1 VSGWKYVWSNMKHR
15 GFLTVLTIIAVT
27 VTVALFSVLLMS
39 KDGVEQGAK
48 KGYGPFELVIGAD
61 GSESQ
66 LVLNTFYRVGAP
78 TGNIPHHLLEEI
90 RERGE
95 AAAAFGMTTGDSHN
109 GYPIVGIDPAY
120 FLTRYE
126 DRSLAAG
133 KLYGGL
139 GEVTVGAA
147 VAKALNLKIGD
158 TFSGAHGLVAHVELN
173 DESAEGHDESAED
186 EHLAG
191 NGLSVE
197 DEQHTGDAHHDEDEH
212 VGEEHPADDE
222 HHAGEEHPADDEHNA
237 EDQHGGEAA
246 HDSAETESGHSG
258 HHGDAHASFIYTV
271 VGILPKL
278 NTADDRAIF
287 TTMDYAWAV
296 HETDETH
303 REITAIMIKPES
315 LMGAQTLKLE
325 YDALDNIQA
334 VYSSKAVADVLN
346 VVDSG
351 SQLLLI
357 VMMICALLAAST
369 LLLALMSSIQER
381 KRDVGLLRL
390 IGKSRSY
397 ILACLIGEGVA
408 LTAAGIVIGVAVSRL
423 IAWWLGDYMFTQTG
437 VQLQPMQMATN
448 EWQLIAAALLLGIA
462 ASVGPAF
469 RVYRTDALTLFR
481 N

>member
-1 VSGWKYVWSNMKHR
+1 MSGWTYVWSNVKHR
-15 GFLTVLTIIAVT
+15 GFLTVLTVLAVT
-27 VTVALFSVLLMS
+27 VTVALFSLLLMS
-39 KDGVEQGAK
+39 KDGVEQGAR

-78 TGNIPHHLLEEI
+78 TGNIPLQLLEEV
-90 RERGE
+90 RDSGE
-95 AAAAFGMTTGDSHN
+95 AEAAFGMTTGDSHN
-109 GYPIVGIDPAY
+109 GYPIVGVDPAY

-126 DRSLAAG
+126 DRSLATG

-147 VAKALNLKIGD
+147 VAKALNLKVGD
-158 TFSGAHGLVAHVELN
+158 TFSGAHGLVAHV
-173 DESAEGHDESAED
+173 DVSGGSTEGHKESTA
-186 EHLAG
+186 
-191 NGLSVE
+191 
-197 DEQHTGDAHHDEDEH
+197 
-212 VGEEHPADDE
+212 DE
-222 HHAGEEHPADDEHNA
+222 HHTEEDHADGAGAEHDSGHAAEGDGADVGSDGHADEEHAGA
-237 EDQHGGEAA
+237 
-246 HDSAETESGHSG
+246 GHSEADHG
-258 HHGDAHASFIYTV
+258 NEGHGESDGHSDHHGDAHASFMYTV
-271 VGILPKL
+271 MGILPKL

-296 HETDETH
+296 HETDEAQ
-303 REITAIMIKPES
+303 REITAIMIKPGS
-315 LMGAQTLKLE
+315 LMGAQALKLA
-325 YDALDNIQA
+325 YDALDNVQA

-357 VMMICALLAAST
+357 VMLICALLAAST

-390 IGKSRSY
+390 IGKSRAY
-397 ILACLIGEGVA
+397 ILSCLIGEGVA
-408 LTAAGIVIGVAVSRL
+408 LTAAGIVSGFVVSRL
-423 IAWWLGDYMFTQTG
+423 AAWWLGDFMFTQTG
-437 VQLQPMQMATN
+437 VQLQPMQLAAN
-448 EWQLIAAALLLGIA
+448 EWQLAAAALLLGIA
-462 ASVGPAF
+462 ASIGPAF

>member
-1 VSGWKYVWSNMKHR
+1 MSGWKYVWSNMKHR

-27 VTVALFSVLLMS
+27 VTVALFSLLLMS

-78 TGNIPHHLLEEI
+78 TGNIPHRFLEEI
-90 RERGE
+90 RESGE

-126 DRSLAAG
+126 DRSLTAG

-147 VAKALNLKIGD
+147 VAKALNLKVGD
-158 TFSGAHGLVAHVELN
+158 TFSGAHGLVAHVDLN
-173 DESAEGHDESAED
+173 GESAEGHDESAED
-186 EHLAG
+186 EHYA
-191 NGLSVE
+191 NAE
-197 DEQHTGDAHHDEDEH
+197 HH
-212 VGEEHPADDE
+212 ADDE
-222 HHAGEEHPADDEHNA
+222 HAGEEHPADDEHQA

-246 HDSAETESGHSG
+246 HDSAQTESGHTG
-258 HHGDAHASFIYTV
+258 HHGDEHASFIYTV

-315 LMGAQTLKLE
+315 LMGAQTLKLK

-448 EWQLIAAALLLGIA
+448 EWQLIAAALLLGIV

>member
-27 VTVALFSVLLMS
+27 VTVALFSLLLMS
-39 KDGVEQGAK
+39 RDGVEQGAK
-48 KGYGPFELVIGAD
+48 KGYGPFELTIGAD

-78 TGNIPHHLLEEI
+78 TGNIPHRLLEEI
-90 RERGE
+90 RESGE
-95 AAAAFGMTTGDSHN
+95 AEAAFGMTTGDSHN

-147 VAKALNLKIGD
+147 AAKALNLKVGD
-158 TFSGAHGLVAHVELN
+158 TFSGAHGLVAHVDLN
-173 DESAEGHDESAED
+173 DDSAEGHDEAAED
-186 EHLAG
+186 EHHA
-191 NGLSVE
+191 E
-197 DEQHTGDAHHDEDEH
+197 DEHPAADEQHAGA
-212 VGEEHPADDE
+212 EHPADDE
-222 HHAGEEHPADDEHNA
+222 HLIEEEHV
-237 EDQHGGEAA
+237 GEGV
-246 HDSAETESGHSG
+246 HDSEQSGSVHSD

-287 TTMDYAWAV
+287 TTMEYAWAV
-296 HETDETH
+296 HDTDEAH
-303 REITAIMIKPES
+303 REITAVMIKPES
-315 LMGAQTLKLE
+315 LMGAQSLKLK

-351 SQLLLI
+351 SELLLI

-408 LTAAGIVIGVAVSRL
+408 LTAAGVVIGFAASRL
-423 IAWWLGDYMFTQTG
+423 AAWWLGDYMFTQTG

-462 ASVGPAF
+462 ASAGPAF